1 MAAILLLL
9 TDLPGLVEVQGVLL
23 TDESQYVLVTPD
35 GKELLAIRE
44 AWRVARRCPPLQG
57 HAGCHVRVV
66 GVLGTFRSNSGND
79 VSRQVILIWHI
90 GPVDGRRQVEGQW
103 TMD

>member
-9 TDLPGLVEVQGVLL
+9 MDLPGPVEVQGVLM
-23 TDESQYVLVTPD
+23 TDEAQFVLVTPE

-57 HAGCHVRVV
+57 HAGCRVRVV
-66 GVLGTFRSNSGND
+66 GVLGTYRSISGND
-79 VSRQVILIWHI
+79 VSRQIIMVWHI
-90 GPVDGRRQVEGQW
+90 GPADGRRQVEGQW

>member
-9 TDLPGLVEVQGVLL
+9 TDLPGPVELQGVLL
-23 TDESQYVLVTPD
+23 MDESQYVLVTD
-35 GKELLAIRE
+35 GGRELLAIRE

-57 HAGCHVRVV
+57 HAGCRVRVV
-66 GVLGTFRSNSGND
+66 GVLGTSRSPGGKA
-79 VSRQVILIWHI
+79 VSRQIILMCHS
-90 GPVDGRRQVEGQW
+90 GPADRRRQVEGQW